1 VIAQKSKLIR
11 EITSL
16 VNQIVQSST
25 DSEMA
30 KKQQPPVQSES
41 TRKVR
46 VYEDEDVKSIW
57 TYDSKITKTGPIS
70 VEIQYKGE
78 LGKLYKERESKA
90 KKAKTTSRSKK
101 ISKSVAKTKKR

>member
-1 VIAQKSKLIR
+1 
-11 EITSL
+11 
-16 VNQIVQSST
+16 
-25 DSEMA
+25 MA
-30 KKQQPPVQSES
+30 KKQQTPVQSES

-46 VYEDEDVKSIW
+46 VYEDEDTKSIW

-90 KKAKTTSRSKK
+90 KKAKATKKKVASKK
-101 ISKSVAKTKKR
+101 VIRSVG